1 VSATETGLVTAA
13 WRRHYAVR
21 LDGGRTIRCVLLG
34 RRLPVA
40 CGDRVRVALGADGEG
55 AINAVEPRHTLFFRS
70 DAHREK
76 LLAAN
81 VTQVLG
87 IVAPDP
93 PYDDELVQRWIIAA
107 ESNGCAFILIANKS
121 DLPGFA
127 ALEPR
132 LDACRA
138 LGYRVVP
145 LSATRDASPVRDLV
159 AGQKSVLVGQSGMG
173 KSTLINA
180 LVPDAGARIGEVS
193 AALNAGR
200 HTTSETKLY
209 ALDDESWLVDSP
221 GMKEFGLA
229 HLPAEA
235 IVHAF
240 VELRP
245 LAGKCRFRDCR
256 HATEPGCAVREAV
269 ARGEVMPWRVALL
282 QRLLADSERRARSW

>member
-1 VSATETGLVTAA
+1 MSATATGLVTAA

-21 LDGGRTIRCVLLG
+21 LAGGRTIRCVLLG

-55 AINAVEPRHTLFFRS
+55 AINAIEPRRTLFFRS
-70 DAHREK
+70 DGHREK

-107 ESNGCAFILIANKS
+107 ESNGCTFILIANKS

-159 AGQKSVLVGQSGMG
+159 AGQKSVLVGQ
-173 KSTLINA
+173 
-180 LVPDAGARIGEVS
+180 
-193 AALNAGR
+193 
-200 HTTSETKLY
+200 
-209 ALDDESWLVDSP
+209 
-221 GMKEFGLA
+221 
-229 HLPAEA
+229 
-235 IVHAF
+235 
-240 VELRP
+240 
-245 LAGKCRFRDCR
+245 
-256 HATEPGCAVREAV
+256 
-269 ARGEVMPWRVALL
+269 
-282 QRLLADSERRARSW
+282 